1 MNLPAD
7 CQFTRQDQWIRREGN
22 VLTLGVTDYGQN
34 ELGELFFV
42 EFPAQGARVEA
53 GKPFGAVESVKSVS
67 ELVSPVAGEIIEVN
81 DAVAH
86 EPSLVNE
93 SPYERGWLV
102 RVQSDSAEL
111 PSDVMDAAQYAAF
124 RS

>member
-1 MNLPAD
+1 M
-7 CQFTRQDQWIRREGN
+7 RREGDI
-22 VLTLGVTDYGQN
+22 LTLGVTDYGQN

-42 EFPAQGARVEA
+42 EFPAVGVRVEA
-53 GKPFGAVESVKSVS
+53 GMPFGAVESVKSVS
-67 ELVSPVAGEIIEVN
+67 ELVSPVAGEIVAVN
-81 DAVAH
+81 EAVAQD
-86 EPSLVNE
+86 PSLVNE

-102 RVQSDSAEL
+102 RVEIESAAL